1 MVLLNLVHLN
11 VQMHKY
17 VCRCI
22 TLLEIML
29 QVNGPRCQYAHD
41 IERIKILKQVP
52 EHILLVSMT

>member
-1 MVLLNLVHLN
+1 
-11 VQMHKY
+11 
-17 VCRCI
+17 
-22 TLLEIML
+22 ML